1 MVSPEIV
8 IFKKTRK
15 TKILKDTM
23 KERHTR
29 KVKPQKDIKKRGDS
43 KEKETNMTILG
54 KITEFKR
61 NGITILETMDEP
73 TLSDMVRETN
83 EHYYNTQIPL
93 LTDTEYDILK
103 EYVERKYPENV
114 AIKEV
119 GAPIGKNKA
128 ELPYEMASMD
138 KIKPDTDALVRW
150 TAKYTGPYVLSCKLD
165 GVSGLYIMGAKHNK
179 LYTRGDGKVGQDIS
193 HLLGVFDL
201 PKGVLDLPKGVLDLP
216 NEKSTAITQFDEVA
230 VRGELIMPK
239 RVFDEK
245 YKESFANPRN
255 LVSGIVNRKTVD
267 EKARD
272 LRFVA
277 YEVIHP
283 PMKPSEQMGF
293 LVNAGFE
300 VVCNQ
305 MADSLSN
312 PILSALLL
320 QWRHEYEYE
329 IDGVI
334 VTNDRIYPRKPGNPE
349 HAFAF
354 KMVISDQQAEAK
366 VVDVI
371 WAASK
376 DGYLKP
382 RVRLEPIR
390 LGGVTIEYATGFN
403 GKFIE
408 DNRIGI
414 GAIVQLVRSGDVIP
428 YITEVS
434 FPAEHPK
441 MPTVPYIWTDTM
453 VDVVLQNPEE
463 DAAVQEKMVAGFF
476 SHLEVDGL
484 AKGNVARLFAAG
496 FTNVP
501 VILKMTKTDFER
513 VEGFKTKMIDKVYHS
528 IHEKVGKASLLD
540 IMVASNKM
548 GRGLGERKIQP
559 ILTAYPN
566 ILTSRELSAEKEAA
580 LKQIKGIGKENARE
594 FVEHI
599 PGMLTFL
606 EECGLSYKLNIFS
619 TSLPVLE
626 NTMIAHE
633 INRSSE
639 HPLYHKKVVM
649 TKIRDKKIIDALS
662 KYGAILE
669 NSMTKDVFVVI
680 VKSKTDTSNKT
691 DYAKKY
697 NIPIM
702 TPDEFV
708 ATYL

>member
-580 LKQIKGIGKENARE
+580 LKHIKGIGKENARE